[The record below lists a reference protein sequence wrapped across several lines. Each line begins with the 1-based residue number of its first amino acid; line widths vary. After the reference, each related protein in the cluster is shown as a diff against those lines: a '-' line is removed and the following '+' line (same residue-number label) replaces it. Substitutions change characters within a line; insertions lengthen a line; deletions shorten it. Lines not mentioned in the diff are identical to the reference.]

1 MIYFTFSKR
10 RGKVLE
16 EIWIGVGENTMEKAA
31 LFFDIDGTI
40 LSNDTHT
47 IPQSAI
53 HAMIE
58 AQQNGHLLFINTGR
72 TICALP
78 RKIYAVDFDGYLC
91 GCGCYLVYRDE
102 VLLESHLELERGNEI
117 LEKVWECNLGV
128 VLEGTKDVY
137 FPEQQSR
144 FAELERARMHLGELG
159 LGRNLYIESKECIYD
174 KLFLYAD
181 EKSDKEALFKYVE
194 SDMEVIDR
202 GNDTY
207 EVVQK
212 KFSKATSCDF
222 ILKKFGLSKECAYVF
237 GDSLNDLSMFEYA
250 KHTIA
255 MGEHAKG
262 LEPYTEFVTKKVEED
277 GIAYAMKHYGLI

>member
-1 MIYFTFSKR
+1 
-10 RGKVLE
+10 
-16 EIWIGVGENTMEKAA
+16 MERAA

-40 LSNDTHT
+40 LSDETHT
-47 IPQSAI
+47 IPRSALN
-53 HAMIE
+53 AMIE

-78 RKIYAVDFDGYLC
+78 REIHAFDFDGYLC

-102 VLLESHLELERGNEI
+102 VLLESHLDLKRGNEI

-128 VLEGTKDVY
+128 VLEGTDDVY
-137 FPEQQSR
+137 FPERQSR
-144 FAELERARMHLGELG
+144 FEELERARIHFGELG
-159 LGRNLYIESKECIYD
+159 LGRNLYIESKECLYD
-174 KLFLYAD
+174 KLFLYVD
-181 EKSDKEALFKYVE
+181 EESDKETLFKYME
-194 SDMEVIDR
+194 SDMSVIDR

-212 KFSKATSCDF
+212 EFSKATACDF
-222 ILKKFGLSKECAYVF
+222 ILKKFGISKERAYVF

-255 MGEHAKG
+255 MEKHAKG

>member
-1 MIYFTFSKR
+1 MRTS
-10 RGKVLE
+10 
-16 EIWIGVGENTMEKAA
+16 A

-40 LSNDTHT
+40 LSNDTHS
-47 IPQSAI
+47 IPQSALD
-53 HAMIE
+53 AMAQ

-78 RKIYAVDFDGYLC
+78 KELYAFDFDGYLC

-102 VLLESHLELERGNEI
+102 VLLESHMDMKRGQEI
-117 LEKVWECNLGV
+117 LEKVLACNLGV
-128 VLEGTKDVY
+128 VLESSEDVC
-137 FPEQQSR
+137 FPEKRSR
-144 FAELERARMHLGELG
+144 FEQLEDARIHFGNLG
-159 LGRNLYIESKECIYD
+159 LGKKRYIESKECFYD

-181 EKSDKEALFKYVE
+181 AESDKETLFQFIK

-212 KFSKATSCDF
+212 GYSKATACDF
-222 ILKKFGLSKECAYVF
+222 ILKKFGMTKEQAYVF

-262 LEPYTEFVTKKVEED
+262 LEPYTEFVTKRVEED
-277 GIAYAMKHYGLI
+277 GIAYAMRHYGLI